1 MYPRTINLES
11 DKLKK
16 FITEKGVL
24 VNKGRAV
31 SEEIEVL
38 EAEMEAIN
46 QKLIEEEKKVDITDI
61 IDREKLLVAKVEE
74 AIKEMDVFKKEIF
87 DRMTA
92 QVPPDL
98 RNKYDEVKKTK
109 EDKETERNKI
119 ALKAQKFNDKIIP
132 ISRDLMKPFLQDMY
146 EDYDSLYIEDDVIVA
161 TIFSHLADFKLNFKK
176 K

>member
-16 FITEKGVL
+16 LITEKGVL

-31 SEEIEVL
+31 SEEIEAL
-38 EAEMEAIN
+38 EAEMEEIN
-46 QKLIEEEKKVDITDI
+46 KNLMAEEAKIDISDILEKEKV
-61 IDREKLLVAKVEE
+61 LVAQVESAIAEMKVY
-74 AIKEMDVFKKEIF
+74 KKEIF

-92 QVPPDL
+92 KMSPEL
-98 RNKYDEVKKTK
+98 RNKYEEVKKNK
-109 EDKETERNKI
+109 EDKETERNKF
-119 ALKAQKFNDKIIP
+119 ALKAQKYNDKIIP
-132 ISRDLMKPFLQDMY
+132 VSRDLMKPFLQDQY

-161 TIFSHLADFKLNFKK
+161 TIFSHIVDFKTNFKK

>member
-11 DKLKK
+11 AKLKK

-31 SEEIEVL
+31 SEEIEVM
-38 EAEMEAIN
+38 EKEMEEIN
-46 QKLIEEEKKVDITDI
+46 HKLIEEEKKVDITDI
-61 IDREKLLVAKVEE
+61 LDKEKLLVSKVEE

-87 DRMTA
+87 ERMTA
-92 QVPPDL
+92 QVPPEL
-98 RNKYDEVKKTK
+98 RNKYDEVKKNK

-132 ISRDLMKPFLQDMY
+132 LSRDLMKPFLQDQY

-161 TIFSHLADFKLNFKK
+161 TIFSHMSDFKTNFKK